1 MISRWKTC
9 IGAGVILGMTLSM
22 NGVIAVLAA
31 GGAQTGQSQPPPK
44 QTDKDKAPPSNS
56 LTLDNPVPAANAEE
70 DAAYKE
76 FTDIPATDLNKRTQV
91 GEALLQKYPASRYRP
106 VVYSALTA
114 AYLQLGQVQKMQETG
129 EKAIALTPNDVQ
141 TLAVLGQTIARSINA
156 STPEPE
162 KQLTKAEQYSKKA
175 IELTPTIEKPAAIT
189 DEVFAAAKNQTLAM
203 AHSGL
208 GLVYL
213 RRGKI
218 PEAIPELD
226 QSVKIDPS
234 PDPVNYYL
242 LGLANQKSSHFDD
255 AVAAYTKCAALPG
268 SMQSACQKAAEEA
281 KKLAMTQLS
290 APK

>member
-22 NGVIAVLAA
+22 NGVTAVQAA
-31 GGAQTGQSQPPPK
+31 EGAQTGQSQPPPK
-44 QTDKDKAPPSNS
+44 QNDKDKAPANNS
-56 LTLDNPVPAANAEE
+56 LTLDNPVPAANPEE

-106 VVYSALTA
+106 AVYSALTA